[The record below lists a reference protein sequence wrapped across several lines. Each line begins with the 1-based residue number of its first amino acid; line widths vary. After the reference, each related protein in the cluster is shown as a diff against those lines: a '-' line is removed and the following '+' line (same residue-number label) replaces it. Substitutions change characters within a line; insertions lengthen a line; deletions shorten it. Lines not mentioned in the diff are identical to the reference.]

1 MFQHKVQTKTDAMRL
16 FRTFDDL
23 QQWSKDNPDVKIIK
37 GNHDTRTGVTTWNV
51 PQWDKVRADYCSAK
65 LATIKRYGSN
75 QKERFVV
82 VDYFEDDCYPINM
95 VYQQQKQMMHEFD
108 CRCEDCGE
116 GMDEDDLVC
125 PSCGELAGFDL
136 ELKPETRNDFQFQ
149 CNCKPIASS
158 YVMLGANRLHLKT
171 FQRLT

>member
-1 MFQHKVQTKTDAMRL
+1 MFQHKMQTKTDAMRL
-16 FRTFDDL
+16 FRTFADL
-23 QQWSKDNPDVKIIK
+23 QQWSKDNPDVRIIK
-37 GNHDTRTGVTTWNV
+37 GNHDARTGVTTWLV

-65 LATIKRYGSN
+65 QLHCQRYGSN
-75 QKERFVV
+75 QKGFAVV
-82 VDYFEDDCYPINM
+82 HYFEDDSYIM
-95 VYQQQKQMMHEFD
+95 DLVDEQQEKMLCEFD

-125 PSCGELAGFDL
+125 PSCGELAGFDR

-158 YVMLGANRLHLKT
+158 YVMLGAKRLHLKT